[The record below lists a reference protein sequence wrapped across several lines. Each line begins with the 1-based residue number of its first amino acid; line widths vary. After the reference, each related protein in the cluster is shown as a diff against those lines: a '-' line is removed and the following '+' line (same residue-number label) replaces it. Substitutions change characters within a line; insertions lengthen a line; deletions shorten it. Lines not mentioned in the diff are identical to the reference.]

1 MTLGQSTSEGRDSE
15 AITSFKGDYESHN
28 GSAEKVTNFCCDMSP
43 AFISGIE
50 SNFENAAITFDRFY
64 VMKLMNEA
72 VDQVRREEQAHN
84 GNLKKTRYIW
94 LKNPENLTEKQKKEL
109 GSLKD
114 MRLETSMAY
123 EIKLSLRDFWDFR
136 DPSLG
141 SILPNEVVFLGY
153 S

>member
-1 MTLGQSTSEGRDSE
+1 MKPLEQKHNYVSVFVDLDKSKVIHVCEGRDSE
-15 AITSFKGDYESHN
+15 TIGSFKDDYENHY

-50 SNFENAAITFDRFY
+50 SNSKNAAITFDRFH
-64 VMKLMNEA
+64 VMKLINEA

-109 GSLKD
+109 DHSKIC
-114 MRLETSMAY
+114 A
-123 EIKLSLRDFWDFR
+123 
-136 DPSLG
+136 
-141 SILPNEVVFLGY
+141 
-153 S
+153 